1 MAWVWCE
8 ARTVIALFKTK
19 ISTERAIQFGL
30 LLLAGC
36 LTTMTG
42 GIVSPVFP
50 EMVQELS
57 LNPRWAGM
65 LLSMHA
71 LTSALMTPVMGLL
84 ADRIGKMKV
93 MVPSLLLYSFFGIS
107 TTFLASF
114 PLLLASRALL
124 GAASGG
130 IAAATIGILSSMYEG
145 ESRSRVLGFAT
156 SATTT
161 SAILFPL
168 IGGWVG
174 QTHWQYAFYLYGAGV
189 VLAALV
195 LIVFQGM
202 SAKSSESIPLGQRDE
217 LGSVLRQPQVWL
229 AYSLIGIAAT
239 VVYTIVIYTPLYLK
253 ATIGAGPELNGF
265 VLAIRAVGAATVA
278 AVGSTWLAKRLGA
291 NRAIALGFSLM
302 ATTIFTIPLATHL
315 SLIVPAAILFGI
327 GFGIVTPNLY
337 NVLASNTP
345 PNLRASILGLG
356 TGFNSLGQFIC
367 PLLLGPVWKYAGLPP
382 VFFAATGL
390 AVFASFLSLT
400 RTKKVA
406 T

>member
-1 MAWVWCE
+1 MSA
-8 ARTVIALFKTK
+8 
-19 ISTERAIQFGL
+19 ERRIQFGL

-50 EMVQELS
+50 EMVQDLS
-57 LNPRWAGM
+57 LNPRWAGI
-65 LLSMHA
+65 LLSIHA
-71 LTSALMTPVMGLL
+71 LTSALMTPVMGIV

-93 MVPSLLLYSFFGIS
+93 MVPSLLLYSFFGVS
-107 TTFLASF
+107 TAFLTNF

-156 SATTT
+156 SAMTT

-168 IGGWVG
+168 LGGWAG
-174 QTHWQYAFYLYGAGV
+174 KTHWQHAFYLYGAGLILLCFMV
-189 VLAALV
+189 MIFNNVSSSSSGMLPTGQTSELRTVL
-195 LIVFQGM
+195 
-202 SAKSSESIPLGQRDE
+202 K
-217 LGSVLRQPQVWL
+217 QPQIWRI
-229 AYSLIGIAAT
+229 YGLIGIAAT
-239 VVYTIVIYTPLYLK
+239 VVYAVVIYTPLYLK
-253 ATIGAGPELNGF
+253 ATIDAGPELNGF
-265 VLAIRAVGAATVA
+265 VLAIRAVGAAIVA
-278 AVGSTWLAKRLGA
+278 AVGATWVARRLGE

-302 ATTIFTIPLATHL
+302 ATTIFTIPLLTQL

-337 NVLASNTP
+337 NVLAGHTP
-345 PNLRASILGLG
+345 PELRASVLGLG
-356 TGFNSLGQFIC
+356 TGFNSLGQFVC
-367 PLLLGPVWKYAGLPP
+367 PLLLGPAWKYAGLHA

-390 AVFASFLSLT
+390 AVFASFISLS
-400 RTKKVA
+400 RPKAV
-406 T
+406 